1 MHFQIGPDKL
11 RGSRRTMDV
20 KLKYRLITGK
30 DDSSFCERI
39 SNFLTEGYVLYGSP
53 SVTYNGKDVI
63 AAQAVILPE
72 AQIPESSK
80 QQQT

>member
-1 MHFQIGPDKL
+1 MDK
-11 RGSRRTMDV
+11 

-39 SNFLTEGYVLYGSP
+39 SKLIEEGYSLYGHP

-63 AAQAVILPE
+63 VAQALVLPE
-72 AQIPESSK
+72 VLK
-80 QQQT
+80 K

>member
-1 MHFQIGPDKL
+1 MEK
-11 RGSRRTMDV
+11 

-39 SNFLTEGYVLYGSP
+39 SKLIEDGYNLYGSP

-72 AQIPESSK
+72 NPSTDIKKDE
-80 QQQT
+80 TE